1 MNSPEDATKK
11 YSLGRPETHVWRY
24 FNKNVTG
31 SRGHYTATCN
41 YCERSWARGKPEEL
55 QNHLASECNKC
66 PGTIRD
72 EFIEIV
78 SNQTFKE
85 RKKKKRMNDQ
95 SHISD
100 YMESTRLNDGKRN
113 SINQA
118 LGRFFVTCSIPFA
131 VVEHPFFVEFC
142 KQLKP
147 AYDPPGR
154 TSLSNTILNSENAR
168 ITIKINKELQ
178 KEENITIG
186 KYFWLIK
193 IFLLMQRS
201 ITYFCIDYFSC

>member
-1 MNSPEDATKK
+1 MNSSEDDVSTSTFITKK
-11 YSLGRPETHVWRY
+11 SSSGRPEMQVWNH
-24 FNKNVTG
+24 FNKTVSS
-31 SRGHYTATCN
+31 SRGHYAATCN
-41 YCERSWARGKPEEL
+41 YCEKIWARGKPDEL
-55 QNHLASECNKC
+55 QNHLASECDKC
-66 PGTIRD
+66 PGTICD

-78 SNQTFKE
+78 SNQVLKN
-85 RKKKKRMNDQ
+85 KNKNKNQ
-95 SHISD
+95 SHIGD
-100 YMESTRLNDGKRN
+100 YMESTRLSDNKRN

-147 AYDPPGR
+147 AYDPPSH

-168 ITIKINKELQ
+168 ITIKINEELQ

-186 KYFWLIK
+186 KYF
-193 IFLLMQRS
+193 
-201 ITYFCIDYFSC
+201 